1 MNELRPSPDA
11 VGHLLWLQ
19 RRLLFN
25 GLRRGDVRSRGR
37 LLLTSLILL
46 GALPYLAVG
55 TVGLFIAL
63 RSMDPATSQRV
74 LAVVFSAL
82 LLFWTMAPLTGQPL
96 MESVGYLRLLHQPLS
111 LMSLALGGQAGG
123 LFSLMGLITVPVLLS
138 AALGMAR
145 GPGQTLAALLTMALL
160 GGILLTLKAVSTLL
174 ADLASEDRRLRNLA
188 SFVLLAVFLSV
199 YLDQVGLQ
207 RLSSSTPPGF
217 FRADAWSTRLA
228 AWLPSGWAAQA
239 LINLAGSD
247 YTGWLTLTLALVAVG
262 VVLVPVQLVL
272 LRRLLWG
279 DLLRRA
285 APKDQPG
292 ERLRER
298 PNIPGLGA
306 QRSRM
311 LWGLLRKDWL
321 TMRRSPMTLRLSIVP
336 LIFGFMAWQFSR
348 SADLKDAPTAVIAL
362 AIGGMAGFISGSLG
376 NNRFGMYDHVG
387 TGTLLASPAPRGLIL
402 LSQGLLQLLTVLI
415 IGLACAV
422 GSYMAHRSIAEP
434 LLVLTAALASG
445 LAITGLCQV
454 CGIRFPTYVDLERGR
469 AETNQASFA
478 GVLVLLLGSPVLLAP
493 SLGTL
498 MAAAFFRPSWLPW
511 LIPCALVYGAGL
523 YLVLLVL
530 SARWLPRREPEL
542 LKVLVDGR

>member
-1 MNELRPSPDA
+1 
-11 VGHLLWLQ
+11 
-19 RRLLFN
+19 
-25 GLRRGDVRSRGR
+25 
-37 LLLTSLILL
+37 
-46 GALPYLAVG
+46 
-55 TVGLFIAL
+55 
-63 RSMDPATSQRV
+63 
-74 LAVVFSAL
+74 
-82 LLFWTMAPLTGQPL
+82 
-96 MESVGYLRLLHQPLS
+96 
-111 LMSLALGGQAGG
+111 MSLALGGQASG
-123 LFSLMGLITVPVLLS
+123 LFSLLGLVTVPVFVS
-138 AALGMAR
+138 AALGMTR
-145 GPGQTLAALLTMALL
+145 GPAQTLAALLTMALL
-160 GGILLTLKAVSTLL
+160 VGILLTLKAVTTLL

-188 SFVLLAVFLSV
+188 SFGLLALFLAL

-207 RLSSSTPPGF
+207 RMSSNSPPGF

-228 AWLPSGWAAQA
+228 AWLPSGWAARA
-239 LINLAGSD
+239 LIDLAGSD
-247 YTGWLTLTLALVAVG
+247 TVGWISLTAALAAVGLALI
-262 VVLVPVQLVL
+262 PVQLLL

-279 DLLRRA
+279 DMLHRGPIA
-285 APKDQPG
+285 ARPEG
-292 ERLRER
+292 RLRER
-298 PNIPGLGA
+298 PTLPFLGTR
-306 QRSRM
+306 RSRT

-336 LIFGFMAWQFSR
+336 LLFGFMAWQFSR
-348 SADLKDAPTAVIAL
+348 SAEMKDAPTTVIAL

-415 IGLACAV
+415 IGLACAA
-422 GSYMAHRSIAEP
+422 GSLLAHRSLAEP
-434 LLVLTAALASG
+434 LLVLSSALASG
-445 LAITGLCQV
+445 LAITGLGQV

-498 MAAAFFRPSWLPW
+498 VAAALFRPSWLPW

-523 YLVLLVL
+523 YLALLFL

-542 LKVLVDGR
+542 LRVLVDGR